1 MHWFYLTEIAGEHF
15 ITDTDE
21 SRHISRVLRLLPDER
36 VIFTNG
42 NGQLFTCK
50 LVDNNPRGCHFEVI
64 EKQLITAPSQRR
76 NHLAVAPTKNIARFE
91 WFLEKATEIGI
102 GSITP
107 IQCRHSERIRIN
119 PERLHKILVAAIK
132 QSQQTWLPAL
142 NTLTPLD
149 EFINRQKDATQKLIA
164 YVSNQPHRLLYDAA
178 EPGKEIVVLI
188 GPEGDFSNDEITHAV
203 QSGFEPISLG
213 ENRLRTE
220 TAALVAC
227 HTLALKNQ

>member
-15 ITDTDE
+15 TTDAEE

-36 VIFTNG
+36 VIFTDG
-42 NGQLFTCK
+42 NGQRFTCK
-50 LVDNNPRGCHFEVI
+50 LVDNNPRACHFEVI
-64 EKQLITAPSQRR
+64 EKQFIKAPPHRR

-102 GSITP
+102 GNITP
-107 IQCRHSERIRIN
+107 LQCRHSERIRIN

-132 QSQQTWLPAL
+132 QSQQTWLPVL
-142 NTLTPLD
+142 NELTPFD
-149 EFINRQKDATQKLIA
+149 EFVNSQKDAAQKLIA
-164 YVSNQPHRLLYDAA
+164 YVSDQPHRLLYDAA

-188 GPEGDFSNDEITHAV
+188 GPEGDFSNNEITLALH
-203 QSGFEPISLG
+203 QRFEPISLG